1 MFSLGCGRGA
11 IRNEQEIA
19 RAVAPINEC
28 LGEAAWGRA
37 TWNDVCKSFA
47 SAMPDVVPI
56 IRNVDLPRRAV
67 NTMFV
72 EGIEPERIASYR
84 QHYVTVD
91 PWMNLVEA
99 TRHGQI
105 RNTERYHPSA
115 SFRDSEFYNEWL
127 SRQDNLKAATGIR
140 IDIDPSN
147 AIVVCLHY
155 SVDAAPSLDGEA
167 TEVLNKLKPALID
180 AVRSAAMLRSHLE
193 QKSQLGS
200 VIEHIQGNVLLVDA
214 RRYIHQVNV
223 AATSEM
229 DAGQIYG
236 SVNNTLV
243 LQDAIAQRWLEE
255 TIDQLLTKQGERTA
269 VASFMTGE
277 HVYRIRVMHTL
288 DYGGA
293 GFDLLVHPRPL
304 ILVNIKMLSGSS
316 LQLDIGALQLAYGL
330 TKAEIRL
337 CETLANGYS
346 LIESAHLLN
355 ITEGT
360 VRQRTKSVF
369 HKTGTRRQGELIAR
383 VSHFAHG

>member
-1 MFSLGCGRGA
+1 MAVGGEVV
-11 IRNEQEIA
+11 RNEDEIVHA
-19 RAVAPINEC
+19 IAPINEC
-28 LGEAAWGRA
+28 LNELAWGRA
-37 TWNDVCKSFA
+37 TWRDACRSFA
-47 SAMPDVVPI
+47 KALPGSVPI
-56 IRNVDLPRRAV
+56 IRNVDLPRRVV

-72 EGIEPERIASYR
+72 EGLEPEHIASYR
-84 QHYVTVD
+84 QHYVAVD
-91 PWMNLVEA
+91 PWMSLVEA

-105 RNTERYHPSA
+105 RTTERHHPSA
-115 SFRDSEFYNEWL
+115 SFRDSEFYNDWL
-127 SRQDNLKAATGIR
+127 SCQDNLKAATGIR
-140 IDIDPSN
+140 IDVDPSN

-155 SVDAAPSLDGEA
+155 SVDAAPLLDGPA

-180 AVRSAAMLRSHLE
+180 AVRSAAMLRSNLE
-193 QKSQLGS
+193 QKSHLGS
-200 VIEHIQGNVLLVDA
+200 VIEHIQGSVLLVDA
-214 RRYIHQVNV
+214 RRYIHQANV
-223 AATSEM
+223 AATSEV

-236 SVNNTLV
+236 SVNNILV

-288 DYGGA
+288 SYGGE

-360 VRQRTKSVF
+360 VRQRTKSLF